1 MQSNLLVTYN
11 PAHPGKA
18 EREVRALLDDFG
30 AFEFVDST
38 VQGVF
43 LIHVEGPKNIISKMR
58 KLPADSFENTFK
70 WVPIETWVS
79 SDVKE
84 MSKALKGYNEK
95 IGEDE
100 SWKLMLFKRQYD
112 DHSTTELIKLL
123 TEHIERKNVDLKNPE
138 KLVVV
143 EIVGDKA
150 GLSLLDKDE
159 YLDTQKL

>member
-1 MQSNLLVTYN
+1 MQANILVTYN

-18 EREVRALLDDFG
+18 EREVRALLDEFG
-30 AFEFVDST
+30 AFELVDST
-38 VQGVF
+38 TPGVF
-43 LIHVEGPKNIISKMR
+43 LIHVEDPKNIISKMKR
-58 KLPADSFENTFK
+58 LPPDSFENTFK
-70 WVPIETWVS
+70 WVPIETWVR

-84 MSKALKGYNEK
+84 MAEVLKGYNEK
-95 IGEDE
+95 IDEDE

-123 TEHIERKNVDLKNPE
+123 TEHIHRENVDLKNPE

-143 EIVGDKA
+143 EIVGDKT
-150 GLSLLDKDE
+150 GLSLLGKDE